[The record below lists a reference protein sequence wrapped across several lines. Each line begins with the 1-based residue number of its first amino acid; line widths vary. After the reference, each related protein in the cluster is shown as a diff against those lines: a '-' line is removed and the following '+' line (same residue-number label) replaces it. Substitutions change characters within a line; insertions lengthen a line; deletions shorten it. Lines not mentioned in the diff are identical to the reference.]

1 MMAFTAIALVASI
14 VMFSQTSTTTA
25 DTTFDPPLLFEMT
38 TSSILPPASTTV
50 ATSASTTTTA
60 TTSILTPAS
69 TTVATSASTTT
80 TATTS
85 ILTPASTTVATSVTT
100 TEAATTYAIQFT
112 QKFSSATITTSP
124 SVCDVTNT
132 TTLSAGEVRYLTS
145 PNYPSDYDNNLDCW
159 RLLIAPNGA
168 VIKVTVLYAAFE
180 QRYDYLNIY
189 DGMSNSSN
197 LLAGIS
203 GTLASPASYNSSGHY
218 LLLHF
223 HTDYNKVN
231 SGFNLTYEVSLP
243 QSASTSVT
251 STEAATTNSPK
262 CRTITT
268 TPSGYNSATGIL
280 TDNIILCVI
289 ASVFVAM
296 MIQIGH
302 NGSVL

>member
-60 TTSILTPAS
+60 TTSNQTFLSAMN
-69 TTVATSASTTT
+69 TS
-80 TATTS
+80 S